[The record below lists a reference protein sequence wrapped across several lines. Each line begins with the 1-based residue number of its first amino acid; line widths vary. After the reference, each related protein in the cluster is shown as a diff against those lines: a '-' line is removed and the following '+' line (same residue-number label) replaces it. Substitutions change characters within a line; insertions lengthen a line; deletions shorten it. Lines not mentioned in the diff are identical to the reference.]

1 MSGAETVLVTG
12 GAGYVGSHA
21 CKSLAAAGFLP
32 VTYDDLSRGHEEAVR
47 WGPLE
52 RGDIGDGDRLEAVM
66 KQYKPQAVMHFAGLI
81 EVGESVVNPALF
93 YQTNVGG
100 MLALLGAMDR
110 AGVRDLVFSSTCAV
124 YGAAQSL
131 PLKEDHPLLP
141 INPYGATK
149 LMAERMMEDFALGQ
163 DLRFAA
169 LRYFNVAGADPQGE
183 TGEAHHPETHLVP
196 NLILTGLGRRESF
209 DLFGTDFST
218 SDGTAVR
225 DFIHVVDLVEAHIRA
240 LDYLREGGPSLAL
253 NLGTGAGFSVRQV
266 ITAVEALAG
275 GPIKVKECARRPGD
289 AEELVADGQKALAV
303 LDWRPAMSDLETIV
317 ETAWRWHVAQGE
329 KS

>member
-110 AGVRDLVFSSTCAV
+110 AGVPMPAGDGTYEPHPEAGTDL
-124 YGAAQSL
+124 
-131 PLKEDHPLLP
+131 
-141 INPYGATK
+141 
-149 LMAERMMEDFALGQ
+149 
-163 DLRFAA
+163 FAA
-169 LRYFNVAGADPQGE
+169 DV
-183 TGEAHHPETHLVP
+183 
-196 NLILTGLGRRESF
+196 
-209 DLFGTDFST
+209 
-218 SDGTAVR
+218 
-225 DFIHVVDLVEAHIRA
+225 
-240 LDYLREGGPSLAL
+240 
-253 NLGTGAGFSVRQV
+253 
-266 ITAVEALAG
+266 
-275 GPIKVKECARRPGD
+275 ARRGGG
-289 AEELVADGQKALAV
+289 A
-303 LDWRPAMSDLETIV
+303 S
-317 ETAWRWHVAQGE
+317 
-329 KS
+329 